1 MRTARIENTN
11 SQRPNKFKKI
21 GTVAGMAT
29 SGAYIAK
36 NSKDIFI
43 AKGKEAAKELG
54 YKTKFAGIFVPAA
67 VSASI
72 VITGTTIGRFLG
84 NMIDK
89 HNQKKVNTEK
99 A

>member
-1 MRTARIENTN
+1 MRTAPIENTN
-11 SQRPNKFKKI
+11 CKTPHKFKKI

-43 AKGKEAAKELG
+43 TKGKEAAKELG

-67 VSASI
+67 VSAGV
-72 VITGTTIGRFLG
+72 VIAGATIGRFIG

-89 HNQKKVNTEK
+89 HIHKKVNTEK